1 MAKSP
6 NPGLPTKAATSE
18 KDSSKVSGLEQ
29 LMYNYRVDITD
40 AVDTARAMLRLPPV
54 NRPSAGFSTS
64 GSLNSNTP
72 AHRTGNQ

>member
-29 LMYNYRVDITD
+29 VMYNYRVDITD
-40 AVDTARAMLRLPPV
+40 AVDTARAMLRLPPA
-54 NRPSAGFSTS
+54 NRPSAGFSVS
-64 GSLNSNTP
+64 GSLNSNNPTN
-72 AHRTGNQ
+72 RTGNQ